1 MKLSNITI
9 SRSAVALVTAV
20 FACAACTDDW
30 DEHYDAAVS
39 DSGTLWQAIS
49 SQDNLTNFTRV
60 IQACGYDKT
69 LNGSQTFSVFAPVD
83 ADFTSEQADEL
94 ISSFNEQERN
104 GVKDEDNTVVRQ
116 FVQNHISL
124 YSHPV
129 SSLTNDSISMMN
141 GKYKVLTQSM
151 LGDSKLSSAN
161 HLYSNGVLFTL
172 DKQVE
177 YFPNVYEYLGLDGDV
192 DSVYNFLNQY
202 SVYKFDPDKS
212 VAGGIEDG
220 LIVYLDSVTVLNNAI
235 FNKYG
240 LINNEDSSYLFL
252 APTNDE
258 WNRMVAEY
266 EPWFNYDNTVNK
278 RDSIQFTN
286 SRLSVISGSFF
297 SRTTNPDQAIRDSA
311 VSTSALSWQM
321 RHYREIDDAYGTYY
335 KPYEAGGVFDGTEAV
350 ECSNGQVLKASRYNV
365 QPTQNF
371 LQTIKV
377 EAESILTQ
385 DSIAYAEDPLT
396 VCDVATD
403 NPFFGKISGNS
414 FVEIVPENT
423 SVNPIVMFGIPDVL
437 SNVPYDVY
445 VVTAPVIASDTL
457 AAADKRLPVR
467 MQVKLGYNDQ
477 NGKNTLKQIS
487 GYFVSTPDVVD
498 TILVAEKFQFPTC
511 SYGLSDYQVQIQL
524 LSRVTSGNLTKWTRT
539 MRIDCFILKPRY
551 EATEEAAKNLSNN

>member
-258 WNRMVAEY
+258 WNRMVAE
-266 EPWFNYDNTVNK
+266 
-278 RDSIQFTN
+278 
-286 SRLSVISGSFF
+286 
-297 SRTTNPDQAIRDSA
+297 
-311 VSTSALSWQM
+311 
-321 RHYREIDDAYGTYY
+321 
-335 KPYEAGGVFDGTEAV
+335 
-350 ECSNGQVLKASRYNV
+350 
-365 QPTQNF
+365 
-371 LQTIKV
+371 
-377 EAESILTQ
+377 
-385 DSIAYAEDPLT
+385 
-396 VCDVATD
+396 
-403 NPFFGKISGNS
+403 
-414 FVEIVPENT
+414 
-423 SVNPIVMFGIPDVL
+423 
-437 SNVPYDVY
+437 
-445 VVTAPVIASDTL
+445 
-457 AAADKRLPVR
+457 
-467 MQVKLGYNDQ
+467 
-477 NGKNTLKQIS
+477 
-487 GYFVSTPDVVD
+487 
-498 TILVAEKFQFPTC
+498 
-511 SYGLSDYQVQIQL
+511 
-524 LSRVTSGNLTKWTRT
+524 
-539 MRIDCFILKPRY
+539 
-551 EATEEAAKNLSNN
+551 